1 MKILI
6 TTDWYEPVINGVV
19 TSVVNLSNELKKRG
33 HEVKILTLSR
43 NHHTYIVGDVIYAA
57 SVGAGKIYPEARLK
71 MPVIKAVIDKLI
83 EWKPDV
89 IHSQCEFSTFF
100 MAKKIADET
109 NAPIVHT
116 YHTIYEDYTH
126 YFSPN
131 AAWGR
136 KVVQKLTRMLSS
148 RGDAMIAPSRKI
160 EDVLEKYDVLCP
172 VEVIPSGIDMN
183 KFGKYIG
190 TDSRHRIR
198 EQYGLSDDQTVLL
211 YVGRLAKEKNIQE
224 ILRCQKRV
232 HGYGTILMIV
242 GDGPYRAEVEEQVR
256 ALGIS

>member
-43 NHHTYIVGDVIYAA
+43 SHHTYAEGDVIYAA
-57 SVGAGKIYPEARLK
+57 SIGAGKIYPEARLK

-109 NAPIVHT
+109 NAPIVHGIRGLHSLLFAKCSVGTQSCAET
-116 YHTIYEDYTH
+116 YQDVIIEGRCYDSTKQED
-126 YFSPN
+126 
-131 AAWGR
+131 
-136 KVVQKLTRMLSS
+136 
-148 RGDAMIAPSRKI
+148 RGCA
-160 EDVLEKYDVLCP
+160 
-172 VEVIPSGIDMN
+172 
-183 KFGKYIG
+183 
-190 TDSRHRIR
+190 
-198 EQYGLSDDQTVLL
+198 
-211 YVGRLAKEKNIQE
+211 
-224 ILRCQKRV
+224 
-232 HGYGTILMIV
+232 
-242 GDGPYRAEVEEQVR
+242 
-256 ALGIS
+256 